1 MARLHIHFSS
11 GLPSD
16 GEVTSGVR
24 QNVNILIHLDVSK
37 ALKGGMKLY
46 ISDNKVILTE
56 GFDGVVP
63 VKYFERVETWP
74 GRAPIPFQR

>member
-1 MARLHIHFSS
+1 VSS
-11 GLPSD
+11 TPALSWTNGLPSSD
-16 GEVTSGVR
+16 
-24 QNVNILIHLDVSK
+24 
-37 ALKGGMKLY
+37 GMKLY

-63 VKYFERVETWP
+63 IKYFEKIETWP